1 MRRSKFLGL
10 KGSFDQLGWIFAAAM
25 AGVMLASGFQ
35 SPTDKTG
42 VADISKIIEGSNAGK
57 ANQTQF
63 GVMKQARQD
72 FLEFIDQNRVLT
84 TEQAQRLHDL
94 AIKENRT
101 EAENAE
107 MARIKADVVDQAKRS
122 QDLAGK
128 QTLTPEDR
136 NLMDE
141 YSRRSQAMN
150 TAEERWYNEFTSE
163 MQDWADKRKLDL
175 VQKARDA
182 ISQVAKS
189 QGYTVVFEVGIA
201 PYGANDLTDSA
212 LQAMNAAK

>member
-1 MRRSKFLGL
+1 MRRSKFAGL
-10 KGSFDQLGWIFAAAM
+10 KGNIDQLGWILAAAL

-35 SPTDKTG
+35 GPTEKSG

-94 AIKENRT
+94 SIKDSRT

-107 MARIKADVVDQAKRS
+107 LARIKADVVDQAKKN

-128 QTLTPEDR
+128 ATLTPEER
-136 NLMDE
+136 NLLEE
-141 YSRRSQAMN
+141 YGRRSQAMN
-150 TAEERWYNEFTSE
+150 AAEQRWYDEFTSE
-163 MQDWADKRKLDL
+163 MQDWADKRKLEL

-182 ISQVAKS
+182 ISQVAKAQS
-189 QGYTVVFEVGIA
+189 YTVVFEVGIA
-201 PYGANDLTDSA
+201 PYGANDLTDAA